1 MNTDSVYV
9 DLAFWLMFVFCI
21 AGAIWLTAY
30 INNKKARKQLN
41 RRNKKRPAE
50 RQAFDDCS
58 ISCEKIKYYQNS
70 IEDLKDEIEYWKTA
84 YQSAE
89 IRCALMQ
96 DTITKLRTVQNEK
109 RK

>member
-21 AGAIWLTAY
+21 AGAIYLVAY

-50 RQAFDDCS
+50 RQAFEDCCLKCS
-58 ISCEKIKYYQNS
+58 KIKQYENVIKDLQN
-70 IEDLKDEIEYWKTA
+70 EIEYWKTA